1 MIELDHIAVA
11 GRELTAA
18 VAHAEAA
25 LGVRVPAGGAHPLM
39 ATHNHLLGLGGD
51 CYLEVIAPDPGA
63 VPARPRWF
71 GLDDAPLV
79 PRLATWIARTDDLAG
94 ALARLPPLMGRP
106 VRATRGALEW
116 LISVPDDGALPFG
129 GAMPTLIQWPVGV
142 APARGMP
149 DAGCRLLRLDV
160 AHPEAAMLRA
170 LLAGMLD
177 DARVAFNEAPAVA
190 LRAVVATPAGERV
203 LA

>member
-11 GRELTAA
+11 GRELAAA

-25 LGVRVPAGGAHPLM
+25 LDVRVPAGGAHPLM

-51 CYLEVIAPDPGA
+51 CYLEVVAPDPSA
-63 VPARPRWF
+63 RASRPRWF
-71 GLDDAPLV
+71 GLDDAPAV
-79 PRLATWIARTDDLAG
+79 PRLATWIARTDDLEA
-94 ALARLPPLMGRP
+94 ALARLPPVMGRP

-149 DAGCRLLRLDV
+149 DAGCRLLRLEV
-160 AHPEAAMLRA
+160 AHPQADAIRD

-177 DARVAFNEAPAVA
+177 DARVVFSAAPEVA
-190 LRAVVATPAGERV
+190 LRAVVATPGGERV